1 MVLMMRKFILRR
13 YVQLRIFHC
22 SARSISIRSHELNP
36 NCAIHFHREGI
47 FFNGCAAK
55 LNYKGNNIDVFRR
68 FLCNTQTN
76 IDAPNAEAEPIPGEV
91 EAFKKYLKDE
101 LDATKLKLDQ
111 TKNWAIEKYGYIK
124 LRIEDI
130 SGSQIQFDL
139 KKVI

>member
-1 MVLMMRKFILRR
+1 MVWMTNKFILLR
-13 YVQLRIFHC
+13 YVQLQIFHC
-22 SARSISIRSHELNP
+22 EARSLSIRSLELHP
-36 NCAIHFHREGI
+36 NCAIQFHREGI
-47 FFNGCAAK
+47 FSNGWAVK
-55 LNYKGNNIDVFRR
+55 LNYKGNNIDIFRR

-76 IDAPNAEAEPIPGEV
+76 IDAPNAKAEPIPGEV
-91 EAFKKYLKDE
+91 QAFKKYLKDE